1 MFFQR
6 ESSRIKISCEKELM
20 YIAKQEERLKKA
32 VLRKTADG
40 PSVFVWKEK
49 LEQKIPAKLYENLRT
64 AFGKAFSIVF
74 EQGTGVIEKTI
85 SKENLIKDYEVQ
97 NYAVE
102 LKGTRRELK
111 QLRRKASASEV
122 RDIAVTSAEGI
133 GLGVLGI
140 GLPDIVIFIGFIL
153 RGIYETALHYGFT
166 YDTPE
171 EKLLILKMMEASMS
185 QGEEWIKANNEVDM
199 FLVKS
204 KNTEHTEVDLFLQI
218 GKTADVFALDMLLA
232 KFIQG
237 LPLIGILGGIGNP
250 VYYSKIMRYVQ
261 LKYHKRYLLEI
272 LKNK

>member
-49 LEQKIPAKLYENLRT
+49 LEQKISAKLYENLRT

-111 QLRRKASASEV
+111 QLRRKASESEV

-185 QGEEWIKANNEVDM
+185 QGEEWIKTNNEVDM

-204 KNTEHTEVDLFLQI
+204 KNTEHTEADLFLQI

>member
-49 LEQKIPAKLYENLRT
+49 LEQKISAKLYENLRT

-111 QLRRKASASEV
+111 QLR
-122 RDIAVTSAEGI
+122 
-133 GLGVLGI
+133 
-140 GLPDIVIFIGFIL
+140 
-153 RGIYETALHYGFT
+153 
-166 YDTPE
+166 
-171 EKLLILKMMEASMS
+171 
-185 QGEEWIKANNEVDM
+185 
-199 FLVKS
+199 
-204 KNTEHTEVDLFLQI
+204 
-218 GKTADVFALDMLLA
+218 
-232 KFIQG
+232 
-237 LPLIGILGGIGNP
+237 
-250 VYYSKIMRYVQ
+250 
-261 LKYHKRYLLEI
+261 
-272 LKNK
+272 